1 MQRIQKLLES
11 LGAGRNY
18 VGFYQTARAV
28 LLILED
34 ESRLGAVTKNVFE
47 VIAKEY
53 GCSRQAVER
62 NIRTVIRRVW
72 LMNPHFL
79 SSISRYPLTTAPTIV
94 EFLDILSLYLLYS
107 DSSAS

>member
-18 VGFYQTARAV
+18 AGFYQTARAI

-34 ESRLGAVTKNVFE
+34 ESRLSSVTKNVFE
-47 VIAKEY
+47 VIAEEY

-72 LMNPHFL
+72 LVNPRFL
-79 SSISRYPLTTAPTIV
+79 SSISHYPLTTAPTIV
-94 EFLDILSLYLLYS
+94 EFLDIVSLYLLYS